1 MRVDKLKLI
10 NFRTYKSLSF
20 LPSEGLTV
28 ITGENAQGK
37 TNVLEALFMC
47 AFGRSHR
54 TSKDNDLIA
63 WGTENEMG
71 GGCYIGLELHSRSG
85 SHNIEIKMRPGEKKK
100 IFIDRA
106 QAERTGEL
114 MGMLNVVMFAPE
126 DLSIIKEGPA
136 ERRRFLDMEIS
147 QLKPSYYCN
156 LQRYNS
162 VLKQRNAL
170 LKDGGL
176 DRAKQLFMWN
186 EQLAMC
192 GAKIMQ
198 DRLEFMDILSGISCE
213 LHKNISSSKET
224 LDVFYSPSVGFA
236 DDMGDIIK
244 VKEKIITALERA
256 EETDLI
262 RCYTSVGPHRDDIT
276 VKINGTDV
284 RAFGSQGQK
293 RTAALSLKLS
303 ELELIKRISLEK
315 PVLLLDDVLSELDDM
330 RQRFLLESV
339 SGCQCILTCTSI
351 DSVRKAGLNDFEE
364 YNCKMGYLT
373 KV

>member
-1 MRVDKLKLI
+1 
-10 NFRTYKSLSF
+10 
-20 LPSEGLTV
+20 
-28 ITGENAQGK
+28 
-37 TNVLEALFMC
+37 
-47 AFGRSHR
+47 
-54 TSKDNDLIA
+54 
-63 WGTENEMG
+63 
-71 GGCYIGLELHSRSG
+71 
-85 SHNIEIKMRPGEKKK
+85 
-100 IFIDRA
+100 
-106 QAERTGEL
+106 
-114 MGMLNVVMFAPE
+114 
-126 DLSIIKEGPA
+126 
-136 ERRRFLDMEIS
+136 
-147 QLKPSYYCN
+147 
-156 LQRYNS
+156 
-162 VLKQRNAL
+162 
-170 LKDGGL
+170 
-176 DRAKQLFMWN
+176 
-186 EQLAMC
+186 
-192 GAKIMQ
+192 
-198 DRLEFMDILSGISCE
+198 
-213 LHKNISSSKET
+213 
-224 LDVFYSPSVGFA
+224 
-236 DDMGDIIK
+236 MGDIIK